1 MHDLPDPA
9 SVGAPGE
16 DLIGRMANAM
26 FRAATQSVAWPG
38 GLPSGTGTPQGGF
51 GAALPSTPLPDAF
64 APTVT
69 APSAVPAG
77 ALPIEPGTPLGGSA
91 TPLAGVPPVNTALP
105 GVEASLPSGSPG
117 IALGGFGAPLP
128 SMPLPDAGVPSSAI
142 PFAAPADPATI
153 PSDPGGAR
161 QSPVP
166 TASAIPPHGS
176 ATPDGF
182 SGTPAAP
189 PHGGFGASLPAAA
202 APELGT
208 PGFGVP
214 VSSDTS
220 LFAPDQA
227 VPSGTLPN
235 AGYFGSLRAPSI
247 PDVPPLGLIIPGED
261 ELRALLAAATLPSSP
276 PQLQNDTTP
285 QYYFLTQPDLAVA
298 PSAEAFDANLVRRD
312 FPILSERV
320 HGRPLIW
327 FDNAATTQKP
337 RVVIDRLSY
346 FYEHENSNIH
356 RAAHELAARST
367 DAYEKARETVR
378 RFINAGSADE
388 IVFVRGTTEAINLI
402 SNTWGRRFVGKDD
415 EIVITWLEHHANIV
429 PWQMLCEQTG
439 AILRVAPVDERGQV
453 KLDDYGKLLGPRT
466 KLVSFASVS
475 NALGTITPAKVMTEM
490 AHAAG
495 ARVLLDAA
503 QSVSHMRSDVQA
515 LDVDWFVFSGHKVF
529 GPTGIGAVYGKPE
542 VLAESPPWQG
552 GGNMIDDVTFERTL
566 YKAPPSRFEAGTG
579 NIADAVGLGAALE
592 YVERVGIDAIGRYE
606 HDLLTFATRLL
617 GDIPGLRIIGTAPE
631 KAGVISF
638 VLDGIE
644 PIEVGTALNEE
655 GIAVRAGHH
664 CAQPILRRFGLEST
678 VRLSLALYNT
688 HAEIDAFAAAVRRIQ
703 SKRAP
708 HHVTR
713 STG

>member
-1 MHDLPDPA
+1 VPVFSDPNLL
-9 SVGAPGE
+9 APE
-16 DLIGRMANAM
+16 Q
-26 FRAATQSVAWPG
+26 AAPNG
-38 GLPSGTGTPQGGF
+38 GTP
-51 GAALPSTPLPDAF
+51 F
-64 APTVT
+64 A
-69 APSAVPAG
+69 
-77 ALPIEPGTPLGGSA
+77 
-91 TPLAGVPPVNTALP
+91 VNF
-105 GVEASLPSGSPG
+105 GSPRT
-117 IALGGFGAPLP
+117 
-128 SMPLPDAGVPSSAI
+128 SSA
-142 PFAAPADPATI
+142 F
-153 PSDPGGAR
+153 
-161 QSPVP
+161 
-166 TASAIPPHGS
+166 
-176 ATPDGF
+176 
-182 SGTPAAP
+182 
-189 PHGGFGASLPAAA
+189 
-202 APELGT
+202 
-208 PGFGVP
+208 
-214 VSSDTS
+214 
-220 LFAPDQA
+220 
-227 VPSGTLPN
+227 PN
-235 AGYFGSLRAPSI
+235 L
-247 PDVPPLGLIIPGED
+247 PPLGLAIPGED
-261 ELRALLAAATLPSSP
+261 ELRTLLAAATIPFSLPTAD
-276 PQLQNDTTP
+276 NDATP
-285 QYYFLTQPDLAVA
+285 YYYFLTQPAAA
-298 PSAEAFDANLVRRD
+298 PAADGFDANLARRD

-320 HGRPLIW
+320 NGRPLIW

-337 RVVIDRLSY
+337 RAVIDRLSY

-356 RAAHELAARST
+356 RAAHELAARAT

-378 RFINAGSADE
+378 RFINAGSADD

-402 SNTWGRRFVGKDD
+402 ANTWGRRFIGKDD

-439 AILRVAPVDERGQV
+439 AILKVAPVDERGQV
-453 KLDDYGKLLGPRT
+453 KLDEYGKLLGPRT

-475 NALGTITPAKVMTEM
+475 NALGTVTPAKVMTDM

-515 LDVDWFVFSGHKVF
+515 LDVDWFVFSGHKIF

-552 GGNMIDDVTFERTL
+552 GGNMIEDVTFEHTS

-592 YVERVGIDAIGRYE
+592 YVERVGIEAIGRHE
-606 HDLLTFATRLL
+606 HDLLAFATRLL
-617 GDIPGLRIIGTAPE
+617 GDIAGLRIIGTAAE

-638 VLDGIE
+638 VLDGID

-708 HHVTR
+708 HHLRR
-713 STG
+713 SSD